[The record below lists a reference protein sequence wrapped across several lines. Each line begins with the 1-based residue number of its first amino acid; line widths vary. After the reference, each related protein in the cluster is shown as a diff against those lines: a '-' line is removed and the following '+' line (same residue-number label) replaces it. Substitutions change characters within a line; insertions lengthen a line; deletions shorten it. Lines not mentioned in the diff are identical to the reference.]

1 MIEFPE
7 SPLVVILANLCCTM
21 GATVATVATSHP
33 AHCPGPVAAVKAPY
47 AQAPK
52 NRKPTVII

>member
-21 GATVATVATSHP
+21 VATVATSHP
-33 AHCPGPVAAVKAPY
+33 AHCPGPEAAVKAPY

-52 NRKPTVII
+52 NRKPTVIIRP